1 MILLRNLD
9 PLQGLCNGTRLRV
22 VRIQSRVLECEILAA
37 RFAGTVV
44 WIPRIHLLSPSESIV
59 GVEFRRTQ
67 FPVRLAFVMTINKS
81 QGQSLKH
88 IGLDLSTEV
97 FSHGQ
102 LYVAVS
108 RVTDGRNVRL
118 VVPESAP
125 ESGNIKNVVYHEIFR

>member
-22 VRIQSRVLECEILAA
+22 VRIQSRVLECEILAGRTA
-37 RFAGTVV
+37 SRLV
-44 WIPRIHLLSPSESIV
+44 WIPRIHLLSPSESTV

-67 FPVRLAFVMTINKS
+67 FPVRLAFAMTINKS
-81 QGQSLKH
+81 QGQSFKH
-88 IGLDLSTEV
+88 VGLDLSTEV

-102 LYVAVS
+102 LYVGVS

-118 VVPESAP
+118 VVPESAR
-125 ESGNIKNVVYHEIFR
+125 ESGKVKNVVYHEIFR